1 MKRSSGEERL
11 VYALAAYLG
20 ASLLATALLLLCSLA
35 SMKLFFAAAR
45 YALGPE
51 AVYWIK
57 PALYDSVGFALAS
70 AGTALAQYFLVSLL
84 RRAAEEE
91 LFLAVI
97 CGFTALFCGLLFW
110 RAALFSSLGAYGL
123 SGLSVTLAAL
133 LGGLEA
139 VYQPDTDNPWPA
151 SVSSLFR

>member
-1 MKRSSGEERL
+1 MTRSSGEERL

-20 ASLLATALLLLCSLA
+20 TSLLVTMLLLLFSLTA
-35 SMKLFFAAAR
+35 MTLLFAAAR
-45 YALGPE
+45 SALGPE
-51 AVYWIK
+51 AVYRLK
-57 PALYDSVGFALAS
+57 PALYDSAGFALAS

-84 RRAAEEE
+84 RRAVDEKM
-91 LFLAVI
+91 FLAVI

-110 RAALFSSLGAYGL
+110 RTALFSSLGAYGL
-123 SGLSVTLAAL
+123 SGLIVTLAAL

-139 VYQPDTDNPWPA
+139 VYQADTQNPWPP

>member
-1 MKRSSGEERL
+1 MTRSSGEERL

-20 ASLLATALLLLCSLA
+20 ASLLATVLLLLSALA
-35 SMKLFFAAAR
+35 GMKFLFFAAR

-51 AVYWIK
+51 AVYWLK
-57 PALYDSVGFALAS
+57 PALYDSAGFALVS

-84 RRAAEEE
+84 RRAADEKM
-91 LFLAVI
+91 FLAVI

-110 RAALFSSLGAYGL
+110 RTALLSSLGAYGL
-123 SGLSVTLAAL
+123 SGLTVTLAAL

-139 VYQPDTDNPWPA
+139 VYQADTQNPWPP